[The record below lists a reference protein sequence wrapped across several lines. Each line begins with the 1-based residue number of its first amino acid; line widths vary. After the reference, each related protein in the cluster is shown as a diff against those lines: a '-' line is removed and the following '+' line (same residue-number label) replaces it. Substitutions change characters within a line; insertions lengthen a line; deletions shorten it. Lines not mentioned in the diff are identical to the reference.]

1 MAKTLVI
8 NMLSGYQE
16 NDDPLFMTKLA
27 DAALERGY
35 GVKIFLFG
43 NGCNMAN
50 VEKPI
55 EGHLHIVERLK
66 AHMDIGK
73 VGDELDKLAARGA
86 EIATCHTTEYGR
98 GTEAETYR
106 EGVKWGDVG
115 QSFMSMLMTGH
126 VLVTLSRG

>member
-1 MAKTLVI
+1 MPKTLCI

-16 NDDPLFMTKLA
+16 TEDPLFMVNLA
-27 DAALERGY
+27 RAALEKGY

-43 NGCNMAN
+43 NGCNLAN

-55 EGHLHIVERLK
+55 VGHLHIVERLK
-66 AHMDIGK
+66 VQMDIGK
-73 VGDELDKLAARGA
+73 VGNQLDELAQMGA

-98 GTEAETYR
+98 GTEFEQYR

-115 QSFMSMLMTGH
+115 QSFVGQLLTGN
-126 VLVTLSRG
+126 VLITLSRG